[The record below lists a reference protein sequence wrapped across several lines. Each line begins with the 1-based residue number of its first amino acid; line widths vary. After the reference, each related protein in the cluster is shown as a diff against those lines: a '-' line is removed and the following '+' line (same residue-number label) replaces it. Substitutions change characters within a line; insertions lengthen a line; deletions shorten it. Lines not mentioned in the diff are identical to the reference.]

1 MPDKFFTPYT
11 LGCPK
16 CRDEFNLRNNTPTQ
30 VRELGKVRD
39 CPDNTLTVTVGP
51 NDSIYSNTG
60 HNTITV
66 HCSKHNEHVATMYAY
81 SFEGIE
87 DIAYAQHDQFK
98 YDCIVRYCED
108 KGYKLPEYEELKKY
122 HPSRS
127 YPPHYTKDEEGN
139 DLIYNSLPP
148 EEAQAA
154 EVKKYEQLICDIYN
168 KDNDYDEEGNYIPV
182 AEREH
187 HIEIN
192 KDSEGS

>member
-60 HNTITV
+60 HKTITV
-66 HCSKHNEHVATMYAY
+66 HCTKHNEHVATMYAY

-98 YDCIVRYCED
+98 YDCIVRYCEE
-108 KGYKLPEYEELKKY
+108 KGIKLPPLEELEKY
-122 HPSRS
+122 HPSKFI
-127 YPPHYTKDEEGN
+127 PQHMKEKDFF
-139 DLIYNSLPP
+139 LNSLPP
-148 EEAQAA
+148 EDATAA
-154 EVKKYEQLICDIYN
+154 EVKKFEQIICDIYN

-187 HIEIN
+187 HLELN